1 MKNRLWALALA
12 LLGSIA
18 ESHEFKAGAIRVVH
32 PYAVPSLAGV
42 ANGQGF
48 VDFTNRG
55 AVSDSLMGVSTPA
68 AQRVEIH
75 EMKMDGAVMRMRELT
90 SVTIAPG
97 QTVRMADSGL
107 HLMLMSLK
115 APLKVG
121 DKIPVTLKYA
131 RAGDVRIEMWV
142 QDKAQGGKAMHEHHQ
157 K

>member
-18 ESHEFKAGAIRVVH
+18 ESHEFKAGDIRVVH

-75 EMKMDGAVMRMRELT
+75 EMKMDAGVMRMSAVAALPLPAGKTVELK
-90 SVTIAPG
+90 PG
-97 QTVRMADSGL
+97 GYHV
-107 HLMLMSLK
+107 ML
-115 APLKVG
+115 G
-121 DKIPVTLKYA
+121 DKMPVTLKFA